1 MATIFVSDK
10 TIMIYQPNKYLD
22 MQSDTQQ
29 ICFLVIKDQANLSI
43 KCATSHQKDIDQIKS
58 DQIKIKRSKTLIEI
72 ESAKR
77 LGQQL
82 VIADFTT

>member
-1 MATIFVSDK
+1 
-10 TIMIYQPNKYLD
+10 MIYQPNKYLD

-58 DQIKIKRSKTLIEI
+58 DQIKKNIKNIKRNR
-72 ESAKR
+72 SAKR

>member
-58 DQIKIKRSKTLIEI
+58 DQIKNKKIKNIKRNR
-72 ESAKR
+72 SAKR

>member
-1 MATIFVSDK
+1 
-10 TIMIYQPNKYLD
+10 MIYQPNKYLD

-58 DQIKIKRSKTLIEI
+58 DQIKNKKIKNLKEKSKVQ
-72 ESAKR
+72 KK

-82 VIADFTT
+82 VIVYFTT

>member
-58 DQIKIKRSKTLIEI
+58 DQIKIKRSKTLREI

>member
-43 KCATSHQKDIDQIKS
+43 KCATSHQKDIDQFKS
-58 DQIKIKRSKTLIEI
+58 DQIKKNIKNIKINR
-72 ESAKR
+72 SAKR